1 LRYGSKAEKLR
12 QDFKQN
18 LVMIFLSFY
27 TYTVDGK
34 RASKTIDGIVTHHVF
49 VGEELE
55 LDKKGEERIEY
66 VYGKRL
72 LSSTYGTYL
81 YNAHGDVVQL
91 VKGEEVISR
100 YDYTAYGS
108 PMGELSEYQNDP
120 NPYRYNGQYYDHE
133 SGYIYLRARYY
144 SPKLGR
150 FLNED
155 PAKSGNNW
163 HVYGEGN
170 PVLHE
175 DPTGLFAIAI
185 VPVIGLLAIVLV
197 GVAAMAVVPKWMLW
211 GLTMAAATAAGG
223 TAVFQRTKEVEAEK
237 KQRQQEVLKE
247 AAVGAA
253 VMSRAQ
259 IAMARAAEGTSEAT
273 STKAVDNINEN
284 SQHHILQDKH
294 NWSKLVPDP
303 EDPNNWGKVAAII
316 STVLSNGTEEKYK
329 TVEGVFIKTYEIAG
343 EIVQVAYRVVDGV
356 VKIAD
361 AWVR

>member
-1 LRYGSKAEKLR
+1 LL
-12 QDFKQN
+12 F
-18 LVMIFLSFY
+18 
-27 TYTVDGK
+27 
-34 RASKTIDGIVTHHVF
+34 
-49 VGEELE
+49 
-55 LDKKGEERIEY
+55 KKGEERIEY

-163 HVYGEGN
+163 HAYGEGN

-175 DPTGLFAIAI
+175 DPTGLFA
-185 VPVIGLLAIVLV
+185 VPIIGLVIVILFAV
-197 GVAAMAVVPKWMLW
+197 AVVSYTSTSSMRSSTKIQAPPVNKRQVAVSTALTAVPNWMLL
-211 GLTMAAATAAGG
+211 GLAMTAVAAAGG
-223 TAVFQRTKEVEAEK
+223 TAASQRAKEVEAEK

-247 AAVGAA
+247 AAIGAA

-259 IAMARAAEGTSEAT
+259 IAMARVAERANGIIDYSGRTAGE
-273 STKAVDNINEN
+273 VI
-284 SQHHILQDKH
+284 QDK
-294 NWSKLVPDP
+294 KK
-303 EDPNNWGKVAAII
+303 GAINREFP
-316 STVLSNGTEEKYK
+316 SEWLDSTEE
-329 TVEGVFIKTYEIAG
+329 EIEKAAKAG
-343 EIVQVAYRVVDGV
+343 NKSAQKAKKLLRD
-356 VKIAD
+356 KRFD
-361 AWVR
+361 KKDNRK

>member
-1 LRYGSKAEKLR
+1 
-12 QDFKQN
+12 
-18 LVMIFLSFY
+18 
-27 TYTVDGK
+27 
-34 RASKTIDGIVTHHVF
+34 
-49 VGEELE
+49 
-55 LDKKGEERIEY
+55 
-66 VYGKRL
+66 
-72 LSSTYGTYL
+72 
-81 YNAHGDVVQL
+81 VQL

-163 HVYGEGN
+163 HAYGEGN

-185 VPVIGLLAIVLV
+185 VLVIGLLAIVLV
-197 GVAAMAVVPKWMLW
+197 GVAAISYISDSSTKSSTKIQAPPIDKENAAVSAAMAVVPKWMLW
-211 GLTMAAATAAGG
+211 GLTMAAATTASG

-237 KQRQQEVLKE
+237 KQKQQEVLKE
-247 AAVGAA
+247 AAIGAA

-259 IAMARAAEGTSEAT
+259 IAMARAAEGASG
-273 STKAVDNINEN
+273 AVSAIN
-284 SQHHILQDKH
+284 SQDVDIDNLPEGWTRTDNNGHTHIRDENGKLRIRLDPPDK
-294 NWSKLVPDP
+294 
-303 EDPNNWGKVAAII
+303 
-316 STVLSNGTEEKYK
+316 K
-329 TVEGVFIKTYEIAG
+329 TPYNHKHYYDADENPID
-343 EIVQVAYRVVDGV
+343 VDGNPV
-356 VKIAD
+356 DPKSPD
-361 AWVR
+361 AHIPLE